1 MSNISINLE
10 KKAVG
15 PVGTGRFMEMTVC
28 WLRKCASDLCP
39 TFNTGPGTFPIYI
52 ITNRCAES
60 CINSPCQGHS
70 PLEVKS
76 LKEAEVF
83 DVLGILW
90 LAFPR
95 RDFGSAKI
103 SLLPSPNLVIDW
115 FPQREYKPLVPEY
128 TQGFLFASVV
138 NQPQ

>member
-1 MSNISINLE
+1 MLLI
-10 KKAVG
+10 
-15 PVGTGRFMEMTVC
+15 
-28 WLRKCASDLCP
+28 CAPL
-39 TFNTGPGTFPIYI
+39 NTGPGTFPISI
-52 ITNRCAES
+52 ITSRSAES

-76 LKEAEVF
+76 LKQAEVF

-103 SLLPSPNLVIDW
+103 SLLPSPNLVIDC
-115 FPQREYKPLVPEY
+115 FSQREYKPLIPEY
-128 TQGFLFASVV
+128 IQGFSICFGR
-138 NQPQ
+138 

>member
-1 MSNISINLE
+1 MLLI
-10 KKAVG
+10 
-15 PVGTGRFMEMTVC
+15 
-28 WLRKCASDLCP
+28 CAPL
-39 TFNTGPGTFPIYI
+39 NTGPGTFPIYI
-52 ITNRCAES
+52 ITSRSAES
-60 CINSPCQGHS
+60 CINSPSQGHS

-76 LKEAEVF
+76 LKQAEVF

-128 TQGFLFASVV
+128 TQGFSICFSC
-138 NQPQ
+138 